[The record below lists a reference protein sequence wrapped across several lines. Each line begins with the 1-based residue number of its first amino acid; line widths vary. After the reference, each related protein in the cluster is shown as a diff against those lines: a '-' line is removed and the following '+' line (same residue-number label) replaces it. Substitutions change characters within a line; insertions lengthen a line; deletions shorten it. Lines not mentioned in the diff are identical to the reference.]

1 MSHGGSVVKNRP
13 ANADVGSV
21 SGSGISPAEEDGNP
35 LRSSC
40 LENSMDG
47 GAWQA
52 AVQLVTT
59 SQTGL
64 SD

>member
-13 ANADVGSV
+13 ASADVGSV

-40 LENSMDG
+40 LGNPIG
-47 GAWQA
+47 RRAWQA
-52 AVQLVTT
+52 IVHEVTKESGIT
-59 SQTGL
+59 W
-64 SD
+64 